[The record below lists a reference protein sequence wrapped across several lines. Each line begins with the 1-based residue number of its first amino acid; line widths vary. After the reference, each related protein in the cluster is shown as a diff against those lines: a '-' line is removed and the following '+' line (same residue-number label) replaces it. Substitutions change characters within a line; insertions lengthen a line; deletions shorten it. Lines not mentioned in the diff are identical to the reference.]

1 MTIQASGRFR
11 SSLGIQNQPALL
23 GKQPRFASEPS
34 AQFATGS
41 DFFCKTYRGELPS
54 RKLVVENTTSFA
66 VLDGYPVGKGHT
78 LVVPKRHF
86 GSLFEATEAE
96 VLDIYRNLQA
106 AKQKL
111 ETTLDAKGLP
121 KPDGYNVGVN
131 VGPMGGQT
139 VDHLH
144 VHLIPRYQ
152 GDMDDPKGGVR
163 GVIPCKQKYSGPP
176 DNSVNDIYS

>member
-1 MTIQASGRFR
+1 M
-11 SSLGIQNQPALL
+11 PA
-23 GKQPRFASEPS
+23 GNKPRFASDS
-34 AQFATGS
+34 MVQYGTGS
-41 DFFCKTYRGELPS
+41 DFFCKTWRGELPT
-54 RKLVVENTTSFA
+54 RKLVVENATSFA

-86 GSLFEATEAE
+86 ASLFEATEAE
-96 VLDIYRNLQA
+96 VLDIYRNLEA

-111 ETTLDAKGLP
+111 ETTLAAKGLP

-131 VGPMGGQT
+131 VGPAGGQT

-144 VHLIPRYQ
+144 VHLIPRYH

-163 GVIPCKQKYSGPP
+163 GVIPSKQKYGGPP
-176 DNSVNDIYS
+176 DTSVNELYA